1 MKMDIEKMEQA
12 SWDGNCKRKKDN
24 YKQIPLLGEVNEPAE
39 CVVLLKRLNQMIST
53 LWKLSDDYYRS
64 YIFNNSTVIDEEL
77 EKNGFDDDYFE
88 ELAYRMEKLRGILY
102 RDALDY
108 DTLYQAMQD
117 EVMVYEAYW
126 HSHFRQRTEELEY
139 ENKKLK
145 EKENGNA

>member
-1 MKMDIEKMEQA
+1 MNIEKMEQA

-39 CVVLLKRLNQMIST
+39 CVVLMKRLNQMIST

-88 ELAYRMEKLRGILY
+88 ELAYRMEKLRGILF
-102 RDALDY
+102 REAFDY
-108 DTLYQAMQD
+108 DNLCQLMQD
-117 EVMVYEAYW
+117 EVMANEVYW
-126 HSHFRQRTEELEY
+126 HNFYKGRSEKLKDEI
-139 ENKKLK
+139 KKLQ
-145 EKENGNA
+145 KENEK